1 MSIHVIGAEDKMPLV
16 DVLFYVEYLMKPKG
30 RMRLHTYT
38 ELYRDEDGE
47 KIIEVYLHPY
57 GFDLDSL
64 KQSYLKLMD
73 HATMYDLKTMVIP
86 LFPHS
91 MKRAEC
97 ISAACDAFL
106 EKRNTCD
113 VSVYLQLEDQEPLT
127 KKERMILTI
136 ANYIAETSDT
146 SEREK
151 HLPRPELDQYYGEPA
166 NLLVQPGEAVGS
178 VMFSAD
184 PVCADSARFDPASGV
199 FQLDAGFG
207 ETVLKLIEAKGLT
220 ESECYKKANL
230 TRAAFYR
237 IRQSARD
244 PENPYRPTKQTALAL
259 AVALELD
266 LDEAKDLLERAGYS
280 FSHSSRGDIIVE
292 YFLIHGKYNIFE
304 INEMLYCYD
313 LPLLGSQ

>member
-1 MSIHVIGAEDKMPLV
+1 MSIHVIGPEDTIPQV
-16 DVLFYVEYLMKPKG
+16 DLLYHVGYVMKDPQLI
-30 RMRLHTYT
+30 RLQTYT
-38 ELYRDEDGE
+38 ELYRDKNGVRTI
-47 KIIEVYLHPY
+47 KVYIHPY
-57 GFDLDSL
+57 GFDLNSL

-97 ISAACDAFL
+97 ISAACEAFL
-106 EKRNTCD
+106 EKRSTCD

-127 KKERMILTI
+127 KKERMILAI

-146 SEREK
+146 CESRK
-151 HLPRPELDQYYGEPA
+151 HPIRLELDQYYGEPA
-166 NLLVQPGEAVGS
+166 SFLIQPGEADGV
-178 VMFSAD
+178 VIYSAD
-184 PVCADSARFDPASGV
+184 QVSAASARFDPAHGV

-207 ETVLKLIEAKGLT
+207 ETVLNLIEVKGLT
-220 ESECYKKANL
+220 EPECYKKANL
-230 TRAAFYR
+230 TRAAFYK
-237 IRQSARD
+237 IRKSAKD
-244 PENPYRPTKQTALAL
+244 PKTTFKPTKQTALAL

-280 FSHSSRGDIIVE
+280 FSHSNRGDIIVE
-292 YFLIHGKYNIFE
+292 YFLINGKYDIFE

-313 LPLLGSQ
+313 QPLLGSA